1 MSEPGFTGL
10 LDFRED
16 SNDFRIISNSII
28 FLCSQ
33 LNNEIKL
40 YNMISE
46 SFPNKNPVALNPD
59 NHLILVKSRF
69 RQ

>member
-1 MSEPGFTGL
+1 LSEPGFTGL

-16 SNDFRIISNSII
+16 SNDFRIIS
-28 FLCSQ
+28 
-33 LNNEIKL
+33 NNEIKL